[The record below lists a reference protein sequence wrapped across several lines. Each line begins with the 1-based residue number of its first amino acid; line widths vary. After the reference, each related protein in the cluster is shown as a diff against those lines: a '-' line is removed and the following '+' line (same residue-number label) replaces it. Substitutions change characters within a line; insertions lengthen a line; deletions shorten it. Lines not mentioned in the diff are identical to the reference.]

1 MINVY
6 ESPMNLICQD
16 RFDTTMHR
24 KTGRK
29 KRPIMSALL
38 IASALSHNRDAKK
51 RIFKLQNSYKTERG
65 LMKGIR
71 PDIIFVLQKSSR
83 FAIMYRLE
91 SQYR

>member
-6 ESPMNLICQD
+6 ESPMNLLICQD

-29 KRPIMSALL
+29 KRPICAPL

-51 RIFKLQNSYKTERG
+51 RTFKLQNSYKIERG
-65 LMKGIR
+65 LMTGIR

-91 SQYR
+91 L